1 MAINER
7 ATAKTWTRDDYLTL
21 SIPKG
26 YGRLFCINDDK
37 YSGIL
42 ISESDACSKELGAWM
57 NEEENITP
65 ILAIML
71 EDYRQAEAYAT
82 AFKMLAKHMK
92 EGAKNG

>member
-1 MAINER
+1 MAITER
-7 ATAKTWTRDDYLTL
+7 STAKTWTRNDYLTL

-26 YGRLFCINDDK
+26 YGRLFYIDDGK
-37 YSGIL
+37 ISGIL
-42 ISESDACSKELGAWM
+42 ISESDACSKEIGTQM

-82 AFKMLAKHMK
+82 VFKTLAEHMK

>member
-1 MAINER
+1 MAIIER
-7 ATAKTWTRDDYLTL
+7 STAKTWTRNDYLTL

-26 YGRLFCINDDK
+26 YGRLFYIDDGK
-37 YSGIL
+37 SSGIL
-42 ISESDACSKELGAWM
+42 ISESDACSKKIGTWM

-82 AFKMLAKHMK
+82 AFKTLAEHMK

>member
-1 MAINER
+1 MAIIER
-7 ATAKTWTRDDYLTL
+7 LTAKTWTRDDYLTL

-26 YGRLFCINDDK
+26 YGRLFYINEDK
-37 YSGIL
+37 GSGIL
-42 ISESDACSKELGAWM
+42 ISESDACSKELGTWM

-82 AFKMLAKHMK
+82 AFKMLAELMK
-92 EGAKNG
+92 EGAKND

>member
-1 MAINER
+1 MAIIER
-7 ATAKTWTRDDYLTL
+7 STAKMWTRNDYLTL

-26 YGRLFCINDDK
+26 YGRLFYINEDK
-37 YSGIL
+37 GSGIL
-42 ISESDACSKELGAWM
+42 ISESDTCSKELGTWM

-71 EDYRQAEAYAT
+71 EDYRQSEAYAT

>member
-1 MAINER
+1 MAIIER
-7 ATAKTWTRDDYLTL
+7 STAKTWTRNDYLTL

-26 YGRLFCINDDK
+26 YGRLFCINEDK
-37 YSGIL
+37 GSGIL
-42 ISESDACSKELGAWM
+42 ISESDVCSKEIGTWM

-82 AFKMLAKHMK
+82 AFKTLAEHMK